1 MKGVRRIVAAKLQ
14 NLPRKL
20 NRVLTMSF
28 LEKEPRKVTGTLSVM
43 PFNGELR
50 DSLTLLLKD
59 GAVGPSI
66 LRRSNVF
73 TISQKEMVPNG
84 PVVMLIQGAVNF
96 SCPATLFPADQT
108 FEQGTEGGPQNTITR
123 LSLIHI
129 SEPTRL

>member
-1 MKGVRRIVAAKLQ
+1 MNGVRRIVAAKLQ

-20 NRVLTMSF
+20 NSVLTMSF
-28 LEKEPRKVTGTLSVM
+28 REKAPRKVIGTWLRSDDSVM

-73 TISQKEMVPNG
+73 TISQEEVVPNG

-96 SCPATLFPADQT
+96 SCPATLFPTDQT
-108 FEQGTEGGPQNTITR
+108 FEQGTE
-123 LSLIHI
+123 
-129 SEPTRL
+129 